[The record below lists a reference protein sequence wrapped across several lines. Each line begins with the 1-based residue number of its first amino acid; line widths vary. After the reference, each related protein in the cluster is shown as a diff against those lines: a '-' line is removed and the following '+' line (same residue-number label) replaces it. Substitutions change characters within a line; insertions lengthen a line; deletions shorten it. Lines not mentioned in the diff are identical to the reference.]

1 MGAKKVFRYFSAM
14 GARWDIDQN
23 HADFRLACSEADL
36 DHTDRLVHL
45 KAGHL
50 VKVSFGNDRVRTEP
64 WMIRCFRHA
73 NVKEVA
79 E

>member
-1 MGAKKVFRYFSAM
+1 MGKKKNLRYFSAW
-14 GARWDIDQN
+14 GARWMVEQDMTDVK
-23 HADFRLACSEADL
+23 EAYKKAPESDM
-36 DHTDRLVHL
+36 VYL

-50 VKVSFGNDRVRTEP
+50 VKVSFGNDRVRNEP

-73 NVKEVA
+73 NVFEVA

>member
-1 MGAKKVFRYFSAM
+1 MGKKKNLRYFSAW
-14 GARWDIDQN
+14 GARWMVEQDMTDVK
-23 HADFRLACSEADL
+23 EAYKKAPESDM
-36 DHTDRLVHL
+36 VYL

-50 VKVSFGNDRVRTEP
+50 VKVSFGNDRVRNEP

-73 NVKEVA
+73 NVDQVA

>member
-1 MGAKKVFRYFSAM
+1 MGNKKTFRFFGAWGVIWGADQCMAGAKPNWQSAPKGGIIVM
-14 GARWDIDQN
+14 
-23 HADFRLACSEADL
+23 
-36 DHTDRLVHL
+36 

-50 VKVSFGNDRVRTEP
+50 VRAPFGNDRVRNEP

-73 NVKEVA
+73 NVFEVA

>member
-1 MGAKKVFRYFSAM
+1 MGKKKNLRYFSAW
-14 GARWDIDQN
+14 GARWTVDQGM
-23 HADFRLACSEADL
+23 ADVKQAYLQATEVDM
-36 DHTDRLVHL
+36 VHL

-50 VKVSFGNDRVRTEP
+50 VKASFGNDRVRNEP

-73 NVKEVA
+73 NVFEVA

>member
-1 MGAKKVFRYFSAM
+1 MGKKKNFRFFSAW
-14 GARWDIDQN
+14 GARWTVEQDM
-23 HADFRLACSEADL
+23 
-36 DHTDRLVHL
+36 TDARMRCLTAPENEMVYL

-50 VKVSFGNDRVRTEP
+50 VKVSFGNDRVRNEP

-73 NVKEVA
+73 NVFEVA

>member
-1 MGAKKVFRYFSAM
+1 MGGKKVFRYFSAW
-14 GARWDIDQN
+14 GARWNKEQNMADMKKAYQKADDADI
-23 HADFRLACSEADL
+23 
-36 DHTDRLVHL
+36 VHL

-50 VKVSFGNDRVRTEP
+50 VKISFGNDRVRTEP

-73 NVKEVA
+73 NVDQVA

>member
-1 MGAKKVFRYFSAM
+1 MGGKKVFRHFSAW
-14 GARWDIDQN
+14 GARWSVDQ
-23 HADFRLACSEADL
+23 DM
-36 DHTDRLVHL
+36 TDVKVAFQKAEETDVVHM

-50 VKVSFGNDRVRTEP
+50 VKVSFGNDRVRNEP

-73 NVKEVA
+73 NVVEVA

>member
-1 MGAKKVFRYFSAM
+1 MGKKKNLRYFSAW
-14 GARWDIDQN
+14 GPRWTVEQDMTDVKQ
-23 HADFRLACSEADL
+23 ACLKAPESDM
-36 DHTDRLVHL
+36 VCL

-50 VKVSFGNDRVRTEP
+50 VKVSFGNDRVRNEP

-73 NVKEVA
+73 NVFEVA

>member
-1 MGAKKVFRYFSAM
+1 MGKKKNLRYFSAW
-14 GARWDIDQN
+14 GPRWTVEQDM
-23 HADFRLACSEADL
+23 
-36 DHTDRLVHL
+36 TDVKQAYLKAPESGMVYL

-50 VKVSFGNDRVRTEP
+50 VKVSFGNDRVRNEP

-73 NVKEVA
+73 NVFEVA

>member
-1 MGAKKVFRYFSAM
+1 MGKKKNLRYFSAW
-14 GARWDIDQN
+14 GPRWTVEQDMTGVKQAYLNAPESDM
-23 HADFRLACSEADL
+23 
-36 DHTDRLVHL
+36 VYL

-50 VKVSFGNDRVRTEP
+50 VKVSFGNDRVRNEP

-73 NVKEVA
+73 NVFEVA